1 MKTFKLKSLQIMEL
15 NDDGIER
22 HSLDLMDGLIIN
34 REDDQLR
41 WTVEAYVSRA
51 YSSFLHRLY
60 EEKSEIIIRAKI
72 TTESNEPAIFITT
85 ITGVNDIGDNMNV
98 LFIGKLVDKKTS
110 KVELLLSTLMEE
122 GYQGKALLPAFKQRI
137 L

>member
-1 MKTFKLKSLQIMEL
+1 MKTFKLKSLQILEL
-15 NDDGIER
+15 HDEGIER

-41 WTVEAYVSRA
+41 WTIEAYVSRE

-60 EEKSEIIIRAKI
+60 EENSEIIIRAKI
-72 TTESNEPAIFITT
+72 TTESNEPAVFITT

-98 LFIGKLVDKKTS
+98 LFLGKLVEQKTS
-110 KVELLLSTLMEE
+110 KVELLLTTLMDE

>member
-1 MKTFKLKSLQIMEL
+1 
-15 NDDGIER
+15 
-22 HSLDLMDGLIIN
+22 N

-60 EEKSEIIIRAKI
+60 EAKSEIIIRAKI
-72 TTESNEPAIFITT
+72 TTESNEPAIFITN

-98 LFIGKLVDKKTS
+98 LFIGKLVDQKTS
-110 KVELLLSTLMEE
+110 KVELLLSTLIDE
-122 GYQGKALLPAFKQRI
+122 GYRGNALLPVFKQRI